1 MANEEKKK
9 KSTKAADQAPEKAKG
24 KKKADKATEAAAEE
38 TVDVPVPTP
47 RFKTRYHETV
57 VPQMIER
64 FGYKNTMQVPR
75 LSKIVINM
83 GVGGATQNTKLV
95 DSAADDLQLIT
106 GQRPSIRKAR
116 LSVSNFRLRQGM
128 PVGAAVTLRRARM
141 WEFLDRFISFSAPR
155 IRDFQGLPR
164 RGFDGRGNYT
174 FGLKEQLIFP
184 EITFDKVDQIRG
196 MDITFVTTAET
207 DEEALEFLSLLG
219 VPFVREVSEAA

>member
-1 MANEEKKK
+1 MANEETSKK
-9 KSTKAADQAPEKAKG
+9 KSTKAPAKAKS
-24 KKKADKATEAAAEE
+24 KKAEKVAEVATEQKKEAAI
-38 TVDVPVPTP
+38 PTP
-47 RFKTRYHETV
+47 RFRTRYHENV

-64 FGYKNTMQVPR
+64 FGYRNPMQVPR

-83 GVGGATQNTKLV
+83 GVGEGTQNTKLV
-95 DSAADDLQLIT
+95 DSAVEELQTIA
-106 GQRPSIRKAR
+106 GQMPNVRRAR
-116 LSVSNFRLRQGM
+116 LSISNFRLREGA

-141 WEFLDRFISFSAPR
+141 WEFLDRLVSFSVPR

-184 EITFDKVDQIRG
+184 EITFDQVDQIRG

-207 DEEALEFLSLLG
+207 DEEALAFLSLLG
-219 VPFVREVSEAA
+219 VPFVREASEAA